1 MLYGLNRNA
10 VKLAPFSALLAGP
23 AAFFLVL
30 FFADLDPGH
39 PEVTRMAAV
48 AVWVAIWWLT
58 EATDLAVT
66 ALLPFILIPIL
77 GIADSQTVA
86 AQYMD
91 QTIFLFIG
99 GVLLAFAI
107 ERWNLHQRIAL
118 SILSKLGTNPA
129 TMLAGVMSATFFISM
144 WVSNTATVMMMLSAV
159 LGIII
164 QVEKHNLSTFQK
176 NAIAKAMLL
185 GLAYAA
191 SIGGMATLVGTATNL
206 AFYKIYVD
214 AYHDAHDMNFVRWFV
229 LAFPVAVILLAS
241 AFFILKFSFLR
252 QAKNV
257 VLDRSY
263 FVAALRQLGKMAFE
277 EKIVFTVFVLTAYLW
292 FGRKDI
298 DFGSFHITGW
308 SQLLGT
314 QASFIT
320 DSTVAIVMAFLLFLI
335 PSKNEKGKML
345 MSWEEAKKLPIGII
359 LLLGSGFALA
369 KGCDQS
375 GLSTW
380 LAQELLFLKDASPVV
395 IIAGLCVIVCVI
407 SELASNVACI
417 QLVLPIL
424 IAIQKVTH
432 LPPLMLMVP
441 ATLAASLGFMLPVA
455 TPPNTIVF
463 GSGRIR
469 AADMRNAGLLLDVT
483 GIVIITVVSMI
494 IRIFIWK

>member
-1 MLYGLNRNA
+1 MKPSQIA
-10 VKLAPFSALLAGP
+10 ALLAGP

-30 FFADLDPGH
+30 FFADLNPGH
-39 PEVTRMAAV
+39 PEVTSMAAV
-48 AVWVAIWWLT
+48 TLWVAIWWLT

-66 ALLPFILIPIL
+66 ALLPFILMPTL

-118 SILSKLGTNPA
+118 SILSKLGANPA
-129 TMLAGVMSATFFISM
+129 TMLGAVMVATFFISM

-159 LGIII
+159 LGIIV
-164 QVEKHNLSTFQK
+164 QVEKHDISVAQK
-176 NAIAKAMLL
+176 NAIAKVMLL
-185 GLAYAA
+185 GLAYSA
-191 SIGGMATLVGTATNL
+191 SIGGMSTLVGTATNL
-206 AFYKIYVD
+206 AFYKIYLD
-214 AYHDAHDMNFVRWFV
+214 AYKDAGDMNFFSWFV
-229 LAFPVAVILLAS
+229 LAFPVALMLLAA
-241 AFFILKFSFLR
+241 AFFILKFTFLR
-252 QAKNV
+252 HAKNV
-257 VLDRSY
+257 VFDRSY
-263 FVAALRQLGKMAFE
+263 FVVSLRQLGKMAFE
-277 EKIVFTVFVLTAYLW
+277 EKVVFAVFVITAYLW
-292 FGRKDI
+292 FSRRDI
-298 DFGSFHITGW
+298 DFGSFHLKGW
-308 SQLLGT
+308 GRLLGT

-320 DSTVAIVMAFLLFLI
+320 DSTVAIVMAILLFLI

-345 MSWEEAKKLPIGII
+345 LSWEEGKKLPIGII

-380 LAQELLFLKDASPVV
+380 LAQELLFLKDASPLFVIAGMCV
-395 IIAGLCVIVCVI
+395 IICVI

-424 IAIQKVTH
+424 IAIQKVTGM
-432 LPPLMLMVP
+432 PPLMLMVP

-463 GSGRIR
+463 GSGRLR
-469 AADMRNAGLLLDVT
+469 VADMRNAGLLLNIA
-483 GIVIITVVSMI
+483 GIVIITVASLI
-494 IRIFIWK
+494 IRVFVWG

>member
-1 MLYGLNRNA
+1 
-10 VKLAPFSALLAGP
+10 VKLANLIALIAGP
-23 AAFFLVL
+23 AAFFFVL
-30 FFADLDPGH
+30 FFTDLTPGH
-39 PEVTRMAAV
+39 PGATRMAAIT
-48 AVWVAIWWLT
+48 VWVATWWLT

-66 ALLPFILIPIL
+66 ALLPFLLMPLL

-129 TMLAGVMSATFFISM
+129 TMLAGVMGATFFISM
-144 WVSNTATVMMMLSAV
+144 WVSNTATTMMMLSAV
-159 LGIII
+159 LAIII
-164 QVEKHNLSTFQK
+164 QMEKHNITILQK
-176 NAIAKAMLL
+176 NAIAKALLL

-191 SIGGMATLVGTATNL
+191 SIGGMATLVGTASNI
-206 AFYKIYVD
+206 AFYKIYLD
-214 AYHDAHDMNFVRWFV
+214 AYKDANDMNFFYWFRV
-229 LAFPVAVILLAS
+229 AFPIAILLLIA
-241 AFFILKFSFLR
+241 AFFILKYLFLR
-252 QAKNV
+252 HTKQ
-257 VLDRSY
+257 VLFDRNY
-263 FVAALRQLGKMAFE
+263 FITALRKLGRMAVE
-277 EKIVFTVFVLTAYLW
+277 EKIVFVVFITTAYLW

-298 DFGSFHITGW
+298 DFGAFQLTGW
-308 SQLLGT
+308 SHLLG
-314 QASFIT
+314 ANAAYVT
-320 DSTVAIVMAFLLFLI
+320 DSTVAIAMAFLLFLI

-359 LLLGSGFALA
+359 LLLGSGFALS
-369 KGCDQS
+369 KGCEQS

-380 LAQELLFLKDASPVV
+380 LAHELVFLEHASPIV
-395 IIAGLCVIVCVI
+395 IIGGICIIVCVI
-407 SELASNVACI
+407 SELASNVASI

-432 LPPLMLMVP
+432 LPALMLMVP

-463 GSGRIR
+463 ASGRIR
-469 AADMRNAGLLLDVT
+469 AGDMRNAGSLLDIA
-483 GIVIITVVSMI
+483 GILIITVVSMM
-494 IRIFIWK
+494 IRVMVWE